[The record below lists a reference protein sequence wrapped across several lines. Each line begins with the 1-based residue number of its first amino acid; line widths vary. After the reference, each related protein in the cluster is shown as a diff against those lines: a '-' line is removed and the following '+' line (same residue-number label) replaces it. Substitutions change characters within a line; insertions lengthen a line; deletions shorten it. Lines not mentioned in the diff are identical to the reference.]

1 MKTFKPLIL
10 TFPAAFLAAKARN
23 MKLEHMEST
32 IALRLQVA
40 FGKERVG
47 ARQDQY
53 MDARVLLK
61 LKMKS
66 K

>member
-1 MKTFKPLIL
+1 MSKIMKTFKPLIL
-10 TFPAAFLAAKARN
+10 ASPVVILAAKARN
-23 MKLEHMEST
+23 MKPEHMELQ
-32 IALRLQVA
+32 IAL
-40 FGKERVG
+40 GKERVG